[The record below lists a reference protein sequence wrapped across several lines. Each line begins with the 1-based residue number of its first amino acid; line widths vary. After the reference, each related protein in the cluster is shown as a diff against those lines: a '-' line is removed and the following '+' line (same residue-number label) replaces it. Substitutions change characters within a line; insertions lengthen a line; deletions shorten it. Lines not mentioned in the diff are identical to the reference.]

1 MVELF
6 KKHPLQAELVKLQ
19 NDIEKLYK
27 QASKQ
32 GFADDEVKYSIEY
45 TTDNKP
51 VVIVEDNI
59 LVGAPKSEWVKTVK
73 KVIADKFP
81 SGLPISG
88 RLVKVNKITREE
100 YTSSKYSKFLRDN
113 DGNIYIDKFKSAN
126 NLDEI
131 ILATTNYIN
140 EDLNH
145 KRKDSIKEFARGDV
159 LISVG
164 NNDYSAKVIVGF
176 TGQNMVLYDVVD
188 FTPANFDIKKK
199 PPHTVKQSKTIR
211 SGEASSN
218 NILQKNEVVNSSISE
233 KSQTEAG
240 LDNSAFSNGEKYSLY
255 VDNKNDKRY
264 NINNETNRKAESN
277 GRTNEFRELQEASRR
292 LSNKDVETFHR
303 GSRAVDEG
311 LRRQLSRIFRREI
324 FSYYSSNGNST
335 QLLKNSKYGIEF
347 KIVEEVDAT
356 LFHDVFEIVQKYL
369 RNLISN
375 LLQ

>member
-6 KKHPLQAELVKLQ
+6 KKHPLQAELIKMQ

-27 QASKQ
+27 QANKE

-145 KRKDSIKEFARGDV
+145 KRKDSIKDYVV
-159 LISVG
+159 LLERVG
-164 NNDYSAKVIVGF
+164 RSRLTRNASN
-176 TGQNMVLYDVVD
+176 VL
-188 FTPANFDIKKK
+188 A
-199 PPHTVKQSKTIR
+199 
-211 SGEASSN
+211 
-218 NILQKNEVVNSSISE
+218 
-233 KSQTEAG
+233 
-240 LDNSAFSNGEKYSLY
+240 
-255 VDNKNDKRY
+255 
-264 NINNETNRKAESN
+264 
-277 GRTNEFRELQEASRR
+277 
-292 LSNKDVETFHR
+292 
-303 GSRAVDEG
+303 
-311 LRRQLSRIFRREI
+311 
-324 FSYYSSNGNST
+324 
-335 QLLKNSKYGIEF
+335 
-347 KIVEEVDAT
+347 
-356 LFHDVFEIVQKYL
+356 
-369 RNLISN
+369 
-375 LLQ
+375 